1 VLPLVARQQRSL
13 DVTESR
19 EYYLVVTVE
28 PQRELVRQVLSRVRR
43 TDDAAGRD
51 DRVGRFI
58 ERRSQRLEFTRTK
71 IDLAGS
77 RRYCA
82 AHAVWCEN
90 VVGVDGLAV
99 PERSERSSDRGLSGA
114 GETDEDEA
122 AHVSRTSGDE
132 VEPRFAMYDAW
143 FARTPP
149 RSRRRTFV
157 GPRWPGRVP
166 SSLRSRHRAPDGRHV
181 GAFLER
187 DRALARHDV
196 HRLEHGRSA
205 SRVAS
210 SLPWR

>member
-1 VLPLVARQQRSL
+1 MLKCRNFAVPLDSIAPKLRECFRWSLGQQRSL

-43 TDDAAGRD
+43 TDDAAAGRD

-71 IDLAGS
+71 IDLAGLTQIL
-77 RRYCA
+77 RRR
-82 AHAVWCEN
+82 HARGGGEN

-122 AHVSRTSGDE
+122 AHG
-132 VEPRFAMYDAW
+132 
-143 FARTPP
+143 
-149 RSRRRTFV
+149 
-157 GPRWPGRVP
+157 
-166 SSLRSRHRAPDGRHV
+166 
-181 GAFLER
+181 
-187 DRALARHDV
+187 
-196 HRLEHGRSA
+196 
-205 SRVAS
+205 
-210 SLPWR
+210 

>member
-1 VLPLVARQQRSL
+1 VSIRETRNFAVPLDSIAPKLRECFRWSLGQQRSL

-43 TDDAAGRD
+43 TDDAAAGRD

-71 IDLAGS
+71 SISPAS

-82 AHAVWCEN
+82 AATPCGGEN

-122 AHVSRTSGDE
+122 AHG
-132 VEPRFAMYDAW
+132 
-143 FARTPP
+143 
-149 RSRRRTFV
+149 
-157 GPRWPGRVP
+157 
-166 SSLRSRHRAPDGRHV
+166 
-181 GAFLER
+181 
-187 DRALARHDV
+187 
-196 HRLEHGRSA
+196 
-205 SRVAS
+205 
-210 SLPWR
+210 